1 MPTTSNYDP
10 AEGQAALDYL
20 LSHEYSHFR
29 KVGNDDYR
37 DPSKKNPGL
46 SLSSKGW
53 NDHKNA
59 EQQQERGTT
68 VRTRNDS
75 KNAERQQERGTTTRT
90 RNDSTARTRNE
101 SGSNTERQQEHEMRA
116 GGLINPKI
124 VAS

>member
-20 LSHEYSHFR
+20 LSHEYSHFQ

-53 NDHKNA
+53 SNHKNA
-59 EQQQERGTT
+59 ERGDIFSLARKHGWKGDADQHSTK
-68 VRTRNDS
+68 S
-75 KNAERQQERGTTTRT
+75 KPTPNHSRKTSSKTS
-90 RNDSTARTRNE
+90 DSTNGAVN
-101 SGSNTERQQEHEMRA
+101 
-116 GGLINPKI
+116 L
-124 VAS
+124 